1 MKNKPIITQT
11 EIISRAIRSLEDE
24 IKDLESKRDFLPK
37 EMIDSVIEEPTKKL
51 EALKV
56 LYRFET
62 GNSYN

>member
-1 MKNKPIITQT
+1 MKSKRIITQT